1 MTNSMYDKY
10 TCPACGITFKRI
22 LFLIDGEC
30 PACDTKYT
38 GVSLDELVIERA
50 RADERAKVLDKIR
63 NFCSEKYDNQIEK
76 RTHDSA
82 SAYATVISFANQ
94 LEKDK

>member
-38 GVSLDELVIERA
+38 GTSLDELVIERA
-50 RADERAKVLDKIR
+50 RADERKRCIDIVE
-63 NFCSEKYDNQIEK
+63 NFI
-76 RTHDSA
+76 DSILENNTG
-82 SAYATVISFANQ
+82 SLEELLNQ
-94 LEKDK
+94 LKGEGK